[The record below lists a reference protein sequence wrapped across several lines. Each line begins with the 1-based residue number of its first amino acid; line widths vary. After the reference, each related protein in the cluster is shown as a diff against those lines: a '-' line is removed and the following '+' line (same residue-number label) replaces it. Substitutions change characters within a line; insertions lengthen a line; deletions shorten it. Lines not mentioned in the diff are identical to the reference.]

1 VGLPAKTD
9 SRIFELL
16 RTYHLSRENIRLL
29 IDMSGMSDYEKIG
42 FIDAWQEEMADFF
55 ARNGFCFACNRL
67 IEQCA
72 CEEPIRSIG
81 PSRSA

>member
-1 VGLPAKTD
+1 MSLLAKTD
-9 SRIFELL
+9 SRIFNLL
-16 RTYHLSRENIRLL
+16 QTYNHSRENIRLL
-29 IDMSGMSDYEKIG
+29 IDLSGMSDYEKIG

-67 IEQCA
+67 IEQCD
-72 CEEPIRSIG
+72 CEEPIRPLH